1 MEEILDTYKLPYK
14 EEVPGVCM
22 DEKPY
27 QLLDQVQKP
36 FQVKHGSI
44 RKEEAEYKRKGTCS
58 IAVFVQPRANYRHIS
73 VRKNRT
79 MVDWAKE
86 IEYSFTVIYP
96 DKKKVILVMDNLNT
110 HTYVPF
116 YKAFPPEKAGNWQNG
131 WTPVI
136 PSSMAIGW
144 I

>member
-58 IAVFVQPRANYRHIS
+58 IAAFVQPRANYRHIS

-131 WTPVI
+131 
-136 PSSMAIGW
+136 
-144 I
+144 

>member
-73 VRKNRT
+73 VRKKRT

-131 WTPVI
+131 
-136 PSSMAIGW
+136 
-144 I
+144 